1 MSKENVKKDDNKGEK
16 RKPNQDHDDFARGI
30 LSLPQLAKKLLI
42 YALDD
47 KIKRFINFDTL
58 RPLSG
63 DHIDQFLRVTH
74 SDCVHACDINPEA
87 LSEKG
92 RLLKKKPQ
100 FRFVFIWEHKSVWQS
115 LPIDFQVGGYD
126 DSIMRMDFNV
136 DKEALSIVQP
146 ILIYHGA
153 KPWTKKQRYDFFEP
167 FLDEELLE
175 YIPRPKLAIIDIQAM
190 SNEDIANA
198 IGLGELR
205 AAFISLKNAHNKEFF
220 KHNIEKVINFVRE
233 EEMQPKELFDTYLQM
248 LYEYMQRRSKLNN
261 EQFQKVVEQ
270 SNSKEMA
277 AEFKTI
283 FQVAREEG
291 RDEAIC
297 FAIKG
302 FINTTRL
309 SDATIALALNVSVEL
324 VKTIR
329 EEVKAEK
336 AAKKAATPKKRQKPR
351 PQSLKSSL

>member
-1 MSKENVKKDDNKGEK
+1 MGEEEEK

-42 YALDD
+42 YALDH

-63 DHIDQFLRVTH
+63 DHIDMFLRVTH

-92 RLLKKKPQ
+92 RLLKKKPE
-100 FRFVFIWEHKSVWQS
+100 FRFVFIWEHKSAWQS
-115 LPIDFQVGGYD
+115 TPIDFQVGGYD
-126 DSIMRMDFNV
+126 DSIMRMDFNA

-153 KPWTKKQRYDFFEP
+153 KAWKKKQRYDFFEP
-167 FLDEELLE
+167 YLADELLE

-190 SNEDIANA
+190 SHEDIEKA

-205 AAFISLKNAHNKEFF
+205 AAFVALKHAHDKEFF
-220 KHNIEKVINFVRE
+220 KHNMGKVTKFVQE
-233 EEMQPKELFDTYLQM
+233 NEMSPKELFDTYLQM
-248 LYEYMQRRSKLNN
+248 LYEYMQRRSELNN
-261 EQFQKVVEQ
+261 EQFQEVVEQ
-270 SNSKEMA
+270 SNSKEMV

-283 FQVAREEG
+283 FQSAREEG
-291 RDEAIC
+291 RNEGRNEGIAI
-297 FAIKG
+297 AIKSL
-302 FINTTRL
+302 ILTTRM
-309 SDATIALALNVSVEL
+309 SDLIIARKLNVKEEL

-336 AAKKAATPKKRQKPR
+336 IAASKKAAMATKPKKAAKPKTKK
-351 PQSLKSSL
+351 P